1 MKLAKQTDNEMVFER
16 KRSMFWFI
24 FGLFLSGIPLISFFS
39 VIYNTLYNTEIT
51 NLDCQRITSN
61 LVNCQKKQSKF
72 FGLLPASVTSFARI
86 TKAEYNGNWVNL
98 VDNEG
103 RKNNILSLNN
113 FTGNRE
119 RMRNSAERIN
129 NFINSNVATFAITTR
144 QDFSWEEILWSSFWV
159 FLYAVPGGVLMYL
172 SLISETW
179 IFDKSSGLFIHNK
192 TLPLLGTRTFFTE
205 SLINFQELQ
214 IIQTHTATNDYY
226 QLKFLF
232 KSNIIYDIIR
242 YNIFGITGFLPK
254 VEEVAITLGDFLQIS
269 INKTIKTPD
278 MSMKL
283 VKQTTNEMVFE
294 RKKSIFLVI
303 HGLLMS
309 GMSLVLL
316 LLAYASAEVLAIFM
330 IVPFFL
336 LPGVFLTYSSLI
348 SETWIFGKS
357 SGLFTH
363 QKTLPLLGIK
373 TLFTESLINFQ
384 ELQIIE
390 TTDSDG
396 SQNYT
401 LKLLL
406 KSTNRH
412 EFLSYHYLPKIE
424 EVAINLGDF
433 LQISV
438 NKIMLDKVNETEK
451 DLN

>member
-39 VIYNTLYNTEIT
+39 VSYNMLYNTEIT

-72 FGLLPASVTSFARI
+72 FGLLPVSVTSFARI
-86 TKAEYNGNWVNL
+86 TKAKYISKKYLDSDGDDREYSGVNL

-103 RKNNILSLNN
+103 KGKNIFSESD
-113 FTGNRE
+113 FGQDRG
-119 RMRNSAERIN
+119 RMRNSTEKIN
-129 NFINSNVATFAITTR
+129 NFINSNAATFAITTR

-192 TLPLLGTRTFFTE
+192 RLPLLGTRTFFTE

-226 QLKFLF
+226 ELKFLF

-254 VEEVAITLGDFLQIS
+254 VEEVAITLGDFLQIP

-278 MSMKL
+278 MSIKL

-294 RKKSIFLVI
+294 RKKSIFLAI
-303 HGLLMS
+303 LGLLTS
-309 GMSLVLL
+309 GGSLVFFLL
-316 LLAYASAEVLAIFM
+316 GYASTGVFAAFMLAL
-330 IVPFFL
+330 FFP
-336 LPGVFLTYSSLI
+336 LPGVFLTYSDR
-348 SETWIFGKS
+348 KS
-357 SGLFTH
+357 
-363 QKTLPLLGIK
+363 
-373 TLFTESLINFQ
+373 
-384 ELQIIE
+384 
-390 TTDSDG
+390 
-396 SQNYT
+396 
-401 LKLLL
+401 
-406 KSTNRH
+406 
-412 EFLSYHYLPKIE
+412 
-424 EVAINLGDF
+424 V
-433 LQISV
+433 V
-438 NKIMLDKVNETEK
+438 
-451 DLN
+451 